1 MFLPLTL
8 SGVDEKAPNEAPI
21 RNDLP
26 GLFVL
31 LLVDRSRPALRVQSS
46 LAFEPG
52 SALATVPEAAPL
64 NGVVT
69 FNRSVAKK
77 NQPLPCR

>member
-1 MFLPLTL
+1 MHTTL

-31 LLVDRSRPALRVQSS
+31 LHVETVAGLLLECKVALHLSLVVYA
-46 LAFEPG
+46 
-52 SALATVPEAAPL
+52 
-64 NGVVT
+64 
-69 FNRSVAKK
+69 
-77 NQPLPCR
+77 